1 MQDENVHSRRNHE
14 FRKDGTPKEQ
24 VTDAEAD
31 YIGKLLYQ
39 HIDFEGS
46 YHAEPLQAPPPN
58 A

>member
-1 MQDENVHSRRNHE
+1 MQWQIKLWAHGS
-14 FRKDGTPKEQ
+14 PKEL
-24 VTDAEAD
+24 VKDAEVD

-46 YHAEPLQAPPPN
+46 YHVEPLQAPPPN